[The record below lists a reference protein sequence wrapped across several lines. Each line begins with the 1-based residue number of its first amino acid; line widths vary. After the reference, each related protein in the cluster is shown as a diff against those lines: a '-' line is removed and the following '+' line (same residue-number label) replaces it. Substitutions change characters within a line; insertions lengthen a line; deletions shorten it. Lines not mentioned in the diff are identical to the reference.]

1 MKPLLYSFRR
11 CPFAIRARLA
21 ITVSGVAVEIQEVSL
36 RAKPKAM
43 LECSPKGTVP
53 VLKLADGRV
62 LEQSLDIMQW
72 ALAQND
78 PERWL
83 DDDQI
88 VTTEMMSL
96 IQHNDESFKPKLDL
110 YKYAV
115 RFPQHSEA
123 YYREQAESFL
133 VNLNAR
139 LSNDGY
145 LLAGRYTLADMAI
158 FPFIRQF
165 SNVNP
170 DWFYASPYQHLI
182 QWLDCLMGSVLF
194 HRVMQN
200 QPINKGCATADL
212 RKQ

>member
-1 MKPLLYSFRR
+1 MKPLLYTFRR

-21 ITVSGVAVEIQEVSL
+21 ITVSGVEVDTQEVSL
-36 RAKPKAM
+36 RAKPKEM

-53 VLKLADGRV
+53 VLKFADGRV

-78 PERWL
+78 PEWWL
-83 DDDQI
+83 DDDQVVI
-88 VTTEMMSL
+88 TEMMSL

-110 YKYAV
+110 CKYAV

-123 YYREQAESFL
+123 YYREQAEPFL
-133 VNLNAR
+133 AELDAR
-139 LSNDGY
+139 LHKNGFLICD
-145 LLAGRYTLADMAI
+145 RYTLADMAI

-170 DWFYASPYQHLI
+170 DWFYASYYRHLI
-182 QWLDCLMGSVLF
+182 AWLDRLISSELF
-194 HRVMQN
+194 QNIMQ
-200 QPINKGCATADL
+200 KEAD
-212 RKQ
+212 

>member
-21 ITVSGVAVEIQEVSL
+21 ITISGVAVDTQEVSL
-36 RAKPKAM
+36 RAKPKEM

-53 VLKLADGRV
+53 VLKLANGRV
-62 LEQSLDIMQW
+62 LEQSLDIMHW
-72 ALAQND
+72 ALSQND

-83 DDDQI
+83 DNDH
-88 VTTEMMSL
+88 VVATEMMSL
-96 IQHNDESFKPKLDL
+96 IQSNDEWFKPKLDL

-115 RFPQHSEA
+115 RFPEHSES
-123 YYREQAESFL
+123 YYRKQTEPL
-133 VNLNAR
+133 LGDLDVR
-139 LSNDGY
+139 LSSDGY

-170 DWFYASPYQHLI
+170 EWFSASPYRHLI
-182 QWLDCLMGSVLF
+182 QWLDRLIRSSLF
-194 HRVMQN
+194 HSVMQ
-200 QPINKGCATADL
+200 KAGG
-212 RKQ
+212 

>member
-21 ITVSGVAVEIQEVSL
+21 IQVSGVAVDTQEVSL
-36 RAKPKAM
+36 RAKPKEM
-43 LECSPKGTVP
+43 LACSPKGTVP
-53 VLKLADGRV
+53 VLKFADGHV
-62 LEQSLDIMQW
+62 LEQSLDIMHW

-83 DDDQI
+83 DGDPAVI
-88 VTTEMMSL
+88 AEMTSL
-96 IQHNDESFKPKLDL
+96 IQYNDESFKPKLDL

-115 RFPQHSEA
+115 RFSQHPES

-133 VNLNAR
+133 VELEAR
-139 LSNDGY
+139 LSNDGH

-158 FPFIRQF
+158 FPFVRQF

-170 DWFYASPYQHLI
+170 DWFYASHYHHLI
-182 QWLDCLMGSVLF
+182 AWLDRLISSELF
-194 HRVMQN
+194 QN
-200 QPINKGCATADL
+200 IMRKEAD
-212 RKQ
+212 

>member
-21 ITVSGVAVEIQEVSL
+21 IQVSGVAVDTQEVSL
-36 RAKPKAM
+36 RAKPKEM
-43 LECSPKGTVP
+43 LACSPKGTVP
-53 VLKLADGRV
+53 VLKFADGHV
-62 LEQSLDIMQW
+62 LEQSLDIMHW

-78 PERWL
+78 PEHWL
-83 DDDQI
+83 DNDQT
-88 VTTEMMSL
+88 VTAEMMSL

-115 RFPQHSEA
+115 RYPQHSEF
-123 YYREQAESFL
+123 YYREQAEPFL
-133 VNLNAR
+133 AELESR

-170 DWFYASPYQHLI
+170 DWFYASHYHHLI
-182 QWLDCLMGSVLF
+182 AWLDRLVSSELF
-194 HRVMQN
+194 QN
-200 QPINKGCATADL
+200 IMRKEAD
-212 RKQ
+212 